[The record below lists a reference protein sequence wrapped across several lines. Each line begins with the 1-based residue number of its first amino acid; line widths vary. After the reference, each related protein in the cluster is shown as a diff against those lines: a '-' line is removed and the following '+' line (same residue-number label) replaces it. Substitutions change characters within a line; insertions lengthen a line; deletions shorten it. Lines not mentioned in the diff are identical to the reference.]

1 MSFRGRTIRSSFR
14 RKQAVVSEVRI
25 VLMDNICLQEKF
37 DGESTL
43 TGVDVLRRVGKR
55 LEIPDTDLKYFGLK
69 YPDSDGQMNWLIL
82 SEPVKKHVSKKPYQ
96 LQLAIRIY
104 PEANESVSESCLKL
118 CCYQVKSDINRG
130 LFICT
135 PSQHA
140 AIDSYFA
147 QAIVGDYKPKK
158 HTPGYLEDFLGFLFE
173 HPSGINCSVGT
184 VNARAYEDDVV
195 RRHQGHYGMT
205 KKESWLALLNVAS
218 TITRF
223 NTLKH
228 RAKDC
233 SDKTQVEITIS
244 QEGVD
249 VYNLNNF
256 KEPDFVKK
264 HFSFR
269 GLAVISYKNKLMLTS
284 TSGKCKF
291 KFTGLYGEKAAR
303 RVLEDILESRLY
315 NNCALTKTDPVSYHT
330 EEARRMSEAIL
341 NRRASIYR
349 SFRNEPIARR
359 PGSASR
365 VYSSIR
371 SRFSKKSTKRYNSE
385 SSDEIDDREL
395 RYKQRLS
402 RIEMLPTEQNEANN
416 EILSTQQNEAND
428 M

>member
-14 RKQAVVSEVRI
+14 RKHTIHSEVRV
-25 VLMDNICLQEKF
+25 VLMDNTCLQEKF
-37 DGESTL
+37 DGEGSL
-43 TGVDVLRRVGKR
+43 TGVEILRRIGER

-69 YPDSDGQMNWLIL
+69 YPDTDGQMNWLIL
-82 SEPVKKHVSKKPYQ
+82 SEPVKKHSSRKPHQ
-96 LQLAIRIY
+96 LQLAVRIY
-104 PEANESVSESCLKL
+104 PEATESLSSSCLKL

-130 LFICT
+130 LLMCT
-135 PSQHA
+135 RSQHA

-147 QAIVGDYKPKK
+147 QAVIGDYKPKT
-158 HTPGYLEDFLGFLFE
+158 HTPGYLEDFLGSLFE
-173 HPSGINCSVGT
+173 HPSGINCSEGT

-233 SDKTQVEITIS
+233 SDKTQVEIIIS
-244 QEGVD
+244 QEGVH
-249 VYNLNNF
+249 VYNLNGVE
-256 KEPDFVKK
+256 EPDFVKK
-264 HFSFR
+264 HFVFR
-269 GLAVISYKNKLMLTS
+269 GLAVICYKNKLMLTS
-284 TSGKCKF
+284 TAGKCKL
-291 KFTGLYGEKAAR
+291 KFVGLYGEKAVR

-315 NNCALTKTDPVSYHT
+315 NNCALTRTDPVSYHS
-330 EEARRMSEAIL
+330 EEARRMNESIL

-349 SFRNEPIARR
+349 SFRNEPIVRR
-359 PGSASR
+359 QGSASR

-371 SRFSKKSTKRYNSE
+371 SRFSKKNTKRYNSE
-385 SSDEIDDREL
+385 SSDEIDDQQL

-402 RIEMLPTEQNEANN
+402 RIEMLPNPAAET
-416 EILSTQQNEAND
+416 ND
-428 M
+428 T

>member
-1 MSFRGRTIRSSFR
+1 MSFRDRTIRSSFR
-14 RKQAVVSEVRI
+14 RKQTIQTDVRV
-25 VLMDNICLQEKF
+25 VLMDNACLQETF
-37 DGESTL
+37 DGDTTL
-43 TGVDVLRRVGKR
+43 TGVEILRRVGKR
-55 LEIPDTDLKYFGLK
+55 LDILDTDLKYFGLK
-69 YPDSDGQMNWLIL
+69 YPDLDGQMNWLIP
-82 SEPVKKHVSKKPYQ
+82 SELVKKHVLKKPYQ
-96 LQLAIRIY
+96 LQLSVRIY
-104 PEANESVSESCLKL
+104 PEADESISENCVRL

-130 LFICT
+130 EFMCS

-147 QAIVGDYKPKK
+147 QAIIGDFKAKT
-158 HTPGYLEDFLGFLFE
+158 HTPGYLEDFLGSLFE

-195 RRHQGHYGMT
+195 RRHQGHCGMT

-233 SDKTQVEITIS
+233 SDKSQVEVSVS
-244 QEGVD
+244 QKGVE
-249 VYNLNNF
+249 VYKINNLGDA
-256 KEPDFVKK
+256 DFVKK

-269 GLAVISYKNKLMLTS
+269 GLAVICYKNKLVLTS

-291 KFTGLYGEKAAR
+291 KFAGLFGEKAAR
-303 RVLEDILESRLY
+303 RVLEDILECRLY
-315 NNCALTKTDPVSYHT
+315 NNCSLTKTDPVAYHS
-330 EEARRMSEAIL
+330 EEARRTHEAIL

-371 SRFSKKSTKRYNSE
+371 SRFSRKNSKRYNSE
-385 SSDEIDDREL
+385 SSDEVDDQEL

-402 RIEMLPTEQNEANN
+402 RIEMLPSLTNEC
-416 EILSTQQNEAND
+416 ECVCTRQKQTK
-428 M
+428 

>member
-14 RKQAVVSEVRI
+14 RKQVANSEARVVI
-25 VLMDNICLQEKF
+25 MDNTCVEEKF
-37 DGESTL
+37 EGEKAL
-43 TGVDVLRRVGKR
+43 MGVEVLRRVGKR
-55 LEIPDTDLKYFGLK
+55 LEIPDVDLKYFGLK
-69 YPDSDGQMNWLIL
+69 YPDSDGQMNWLVL

-96 LQLAIRIY
+96 LQLAVRIY

-130 LFICT
+130 LFMCT

-140 AIDSYFA
+140 SIDSYFA
-147 QAIVGDYKPKK
+147 QAVIGDYKPKT
-158 HTPGYLEDFLGFLFE
+158 HTPGYLEDFLGSLFE
-173 HPSGINCSVGT
+173 HPNGVNCSAGN
-184 VNARAYEDDVV
+184 VNPRAYEDDVV
-195 RRHQGHYGMT
+195 KRHEGHYGMT
-205 KKESWLALLNVAS
+205 RKESWLALLSVAS

-228 RAKDC
+228 QAKDC
-233 SDKTQVEITIS
+233 SDKTKVEISVS
-244 QEGVD
+244 QEGVQ
-249 VYNLNNF
+249 VFNLNSVE
-256 KEPDFVKK
+256 EPNYLKK

-269 GLAVISYKNKLMLTS
+269 GLAVICYKNKLMLTA
-284 TSGKCKF
+284 TAGKCKF

-303 RVLEDILESRLY
+303 RVLEDILEARLY
-315 NNCALTKTDPVSYHT
+315 NNCVLTRTDPVAYHS
-330 EEARRMSEAIL
+330 EEARRVNESIL

-359 PGSASR
+359 QGSASR

-371 SRFSKKSTKRYNSE
+371 SRFSKKNTKRYNSE
-385 SSDEIDDREL
+385 SSDEVDDQQL

-402 RIEMLPTEQNEANN
+402 RIEMLPSEPAT
-416 EILSTQQNEAND
+416 D